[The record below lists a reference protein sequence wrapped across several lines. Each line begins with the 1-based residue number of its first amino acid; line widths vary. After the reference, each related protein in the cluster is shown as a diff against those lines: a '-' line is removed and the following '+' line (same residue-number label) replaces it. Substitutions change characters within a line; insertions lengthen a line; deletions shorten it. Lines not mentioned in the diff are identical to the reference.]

1 MTTSNAFDKKQFTI
15 WLKYVLAL
23 SLVGSII
30 RLLFYFALSP
40 SDLNLSNHKGEIINA
55 FIRGFRFDLSAISY
69 MTILFLPF
77 MAFKKTPLWFTQI
90 GLNIYRIFL
99 YFWVSASVCD
109 IIFYS
114 FYTDRINLIAFGLV
128 DDNTTAVVKGFW
140 KNYPAVEIFIVIFV
154 LCYLTYYSTRKFL
167 MQNLSTILNADYK
180 FKIILFVALFAF
192 GRGTL
197 SMFPLGPDY
206 AVISSI
212 PFINQLSYGTAHAF
226 MRAVKLRSTQNSMGA
241 NAWNSNLKEF
251 GYSPTLPESENKA
264 FEDYFGKKIEN
275 KNRFDLMKFVAPV
288 QAENSKIK
296 NVILLVMES
305 WGTYGIS
312 ASHPPDFDLV
322 GKMQKHFDQD
332 FINLHFLANT
342 PGTAGSLSCILAGI
356 PQRAISP
363 FLTESS
369 YLNTPLS
376 TSPAFTYKKQNY
388 ETHFLYGGNPGWRD
402 INKYALTQG
411 FDFIEGEIDVKKTLN
426 ENNIQMVGTHDWGIY
441 DEDLFKYIN
450 LKLKEK
456 SEKKKLYVVMTTT
469 NHPPFELPPKYDVK
483 AILAE
488 VSILKYPE
496 HTRIID
502 SNLAQERFKTYRYT
516 SDALAQFIDVIK
528 NSELKKST
536 LIAAT
541 GDHSSWL
548 VNFNSNERFI
558 KDTVP
563 FYIYIPENVRKSHRL
578 DKNIFETSFGG
589 HMDIWPT
596 LYNLSLNH
604 SEYETFGA
612 DMFIKKDLTFAL
624 NNSRLIASST
634 AAVFVH
640 NGDQSSYFD
649 RDASTT
655 ADLFE
660 TNITKTSV
668 HEALDLKYKSLMGA
682 LDSYLDHSKNPKVK

>member
-1 MTTSNAFDKKQFTI
+1 MTNSNALDKKTFTI
-15 WLKYVLAL
+15 WLKHILAL
-23 SLVGSII
+23 TLVGSII
-30 RLLFYFALSP
+30 RLLFYVALSP
-40 SDLNLSNHKGEIINA
+40 SDLNFSNHYGEILNA

-69 MTILFLPF
+69 MTILLLPF
-77 MAFKKTPLWFTQI
+77 VAFKKTPLWLTQI
-90 GLNIYRIFL
+90 GLNIYRLFL

-140 KNYPAVEIFIVIFV
+140 KNYPAVEIFTVIFV
-154 LCYLTYYSTRKFL
+154 LCYLTFYSTRKFL
-167 MQNLSTILNADYK
+167 AKNLPTILDANYK
-180 FKIILFVALFAF
+180 FKLLLFMVLFAF

-212 PFINQLSYGTAHAF
+212 PFVNQLSFGTAHAL
-226 MRAVKLRSTQNSMGA
+226 MRAAKLRSAQNSMGA
-241 NAWNSNLKEF
+241 NVWDSNLKEF
-251 GYSPTLPESENKA
+251 GYNPSLTESENKA
-264 FEDYFGKKIEN
+264 FEDYFGKKIESE
-275 KNRFDLMKFVAPV
+275 NRFDLMKFKAPA
-288 QAENSKIK
+288 QIENNKIK
-296 NVILLVMES
+296 NVVVLVMES
-305 WGTYGIS
+305 WGTYGIT

-322 GKMQKHFDQD
+322 GKMQKHFEQD

-342 PGTAGSLSCILAGI
+342 PGTAGSLSCILAGV

-376 TSPAFTYKKQNY
+376 TSPALTYKKQNF

-402 INKYALTQG
+402 INKYAMTQG
-411 FDFIEGEIDVKKTLN
+411 FDFIEGEIDVKKTLE

-450 LKLKEK
+450 IKLKENSGK
-456 SEKKKLYVVMTTT
+456 NKLYVVMTTT
-469 NHPPFELPPKYDVK
+469 NHPPFELPPKYDLK
-483 AILAE
+483 
-488 VSILKYPE
+488 SILSEVNIQKYPE

-502 SNLAQERFKTYRYT
+502 SNLAQERFKTYRYS
-516 SDALAQFIDVIK
+516 SDALAQFVDDIK

-563 FYIYIPENVRKSHRL
+563 LYLFVPDAVRKVHRL
-578 DKNIFETSFGG
+578 DKNTFETSFGG

-596 LYNLSLNH
+596 LYNLSLNN
-604 SEYETFGA
+604 SVYETFGT
-612 DMFIKKDLTFAL
+612 DMFIKKDLTFSL
-624 NNSRLIASST
+624 NNSRLIASET

-640 NGDQSSYFD
+640 NGDKSSYFD
-649 RDASTT
+649 REMTQAS
-655 ADLFE
+655 DLFE
-660 TNITKTSV
+660 TTTTKTAV
-668 HEALDLKYKSLMGA
+668 HEALDTKYKALMGA
-682 LDSYLDHSKNPKVK
+682 LDSYLYHSKNKDAK